1 MKEDK
6 RALSQEWQERKV
18 LLDILSQGAITV
30 MELIENVRERQS
42 KSSAMG
48 QKVPAR
54 SDNSAYMAWI
64 AEFQDTHMVIDNG
77 ARLVLT
83 PLGQWLLTS
92 TCISTLKERFLFI
105 KRITCVYCH
114 QSGFVSVLRVKTDT
128 ARKDPR
134 SRMLAM
140 AVECPKCRQVENKA
154 LTETLTASQ
163 FNNLYRLVLAD
174 LKKNVKFMPQLT
186 LPR

>member
-1 MKEDK
+1 MKVDK
-6 RALSQEWQERKV
+6 RAQNQEWQERKV

-48 QKVPAR
+48 QKVQAR
-54 SDNSAYMAWI
+54 SDNSAYMDWI
-64 AEFQDTHMVIDNG
+64 AELQDTHLIIDNG
-77 ARLVLT
+77 ARLLLT
-83 PLGQWLLTS
+83 PLGKWLLTS

-128 ARKDPR
+128 ARKDTR
-134 SRMLAM
+134 SRMLVM

-163 FNNLYRLVLAD
+163 FNNLYKLVLAD
-174 LKKNVKFMPQLT
+174 LKQNVKFMPQLT

>member
-1 MKEDK
+1 MKEDQK
-6 RALSQEWQERKV
+6 ALGQQWQERKMI
-18 LLDILSQGAITV
+18 LDILNQGAITV
-30 MELIENVRERQS
+30 NELIENIRERQRR
-42 KSSAMG
+42 SSAMG
-48 QKVPAR
+48 QKVPVR

-64 AEFQDTHMVIDNG
+64 AELQDTHMVIDNG
-77 ARLVLT
+77 ARLLLT
-83 PLGQWLLTS
+83 PLGKWLLTS

-114 QSGFVSVLRVKTDT
+114 QAGFVSVLRIKADT
-128 ARKDPR
+128 AHKDPR
-134 SRMLAM
+134 SRMLVM

-163 FNNLYRLVLAD
+163 FNNLYKLVLAD
-174 LKKNVKFMPQLT
+174 LKQNVKFMPQLT